1 MAKISGYLKLFLTG
15 FLCQSFMTGNPVF
28 ASEPIHH
35 QLNIEFDPES
45 LRVGVQ
51 DRISLKTLES
61 DCEIYSFYLHREMQL
76 DRKET
81 SPAWTLSNENPVA
94 GKPHLQKIVAKK
106 IKGKTCP
113 KEFVF
118 SLSYSGVLA
127 ALSQPRENSIK
138 GVLYSGSDYF
148 YPIHESKK
156 GTVTFDMEISLPE
169 PWESVSNGVREKLN
183 APKGRNDVKWSSTF
197 PAKEIFLVANQ
208 FKVFEEQYK
217 GISLYAFLLQEEG
230 DIANKYI
237 KTAKYYIDLYSK
249 ILGPY
254 PYSKFALV
262 ENSQQTGYG
271 MPSFT
276 LMGSRIIRFPFILH
290 SSYPHEILHNWWG
303 NGVFA
308 DPEDG
313 NWSEGLT
320 AYLADH
326 FLLELKGKG
335 SQYRFQ
341 EMMKYLSYV
350 NDSNEFPIKDFTF
363 RDSMASQAI
372 GYGKLLMVF
381 HMLRIELGENDFLKG
396 LREYYK
402 SYKYRYAGFK
412 DIKKIFET
420 VSGKNLDWFFEEWI
434 QRKGA
439 PKIELVDASY
449 VTVKD
454 RYDLSIKIK
463 QIPPKYRFKL
473 PVAVWKEG
481 SEQPDIQNLLMNGEN
496 HNFTLNIS
504 EKPQALRLDPY
515 NEVFR
520 MLDRKEIPASIGQ
533 TFGSAEAVI
542 FLPERA
548 EDELLQGY
556 RQFANFLIEKGN
568 IKKPLLNNSKIDLPP
583 QLGLWVLG
591 KNNDMEKTLVSHL
604 KALGVDL
611 KEGGFKLNEGIFSLK
626 GHSFI
631 FTLPRLDNKKGTLTW
646 LISSSKDA
654 IPGLIRKLP
663 HYGKYGYLVFKG
675 DAPENVAKGIWPSN
689 PINLQKIFSKGNFSL
704 PPQSPLVNYRPF
716 EDN

>member
-1 MAKISGYLKLFLTG
+1 MAKIGGNLKLFLPWV
-15 FLCQSFMTGNPVF
+15 LCWLFVTANPVF
-28 ASEPIHH
+28 ASGPVHH
-35 QLNIEFDPES
+35 QLKIVFEPDS
-45 LRVGVQ
+45 LRIEVQ
-51 DRISLKTLES
+51 DRVSLKTIAS
-61 DCEIYSFYLHREMQL
+61 DCENYSFYLHGDMQL
-76 DRKET
+76 DRKEI
-81 SPAWTLSNENPVA
+81 SPGWTLSNENPVV
-94 GKPHLQKIVAKK
+94 GKPPLQKIVAENNKRES
-106 IKGKTCP
+106 CP
-113 KEFVF
+113 DELVF
-118 SLSYSGVLA
+118 SLSYSGVLEEP
-127 ALSQPRENSIK
+127 SQSKENS

-148 YPIHESKK
+148 YPIHESKNS
-156 GTVTFDMEISLPE
+156 TVTFDMEISLPG
-169 PWESVSNGVREKLN
+169 PWEAVSQGKREKLSIG
-183 APKGRNDVKWSSTF
+183 KGRNLVKWSSSF
-197 PAKEIFLVANQ
+197 PTQEIFLVANR
-208 FKVFEEQYK
+208 FKVFEEQYN
-217 GISLYAFLLQEEG
+217 GISLFAFLLQDEATL
-230 DIANKYI
+230 ANRYI
-237 KTAKYYIDLYSK
+237 QTSKYYIDLYSK
-249 ILGPY
+249 MLGPY

-276 LMGSRIIRFPFILH
+276 LLGSRIIRFPFILH

-381 HMLRIELGENDFLKG
+381 HMLRMELGAEDFLKG
-396 LREYYK
+396 LREYYGNF
-402 SYKYRYAGFK
+402 KYRYAGFK
-412 DIKKIFET
+412 DIEEIFET

-439 PKIELVDASY
+439 PKIELVEASY
-449 VTVKD
+449 IAAKG
-454 RYDLSIKIK
+454 RYDLSIHVK
-463 QIPPKYRFKL
+463 QTPPNYRFKL

-481 SEQPDIQNLLMNGEN
+481 SEQPDIQNLMMEGEN
-496 HNFTLNIS
+496 HNFLVNVS
-504 EKPQALRLDPY
+504 GKPQALRLDPY

-520 MLDRKEIPASIGQ
+520 ILNRKEIPASIGQ

-542 FLPERA
+542 YLPDGA
-548 EDELLQGY
+548 GDEISQGY

-583 QLGLWVLG
+583 NLGLWILG
-591 KNNDMEKTLVSHL
+591 KNNEMEKTLVPHL
-604 KALGVDL
+604 KTLGVDM
-611 KEGGFKLNEGIFSLK
+611 KGGGFKLNEGFFSFK
-626 GHSFI
+626 EHSFV
-631 FTLPRLDNKKGTLTW
+631 FTLPRFDNEKGTLTW
-646 LISSSKDA
+646 LIASSKDA

-675 DAPENVAKGIWPSN
+675 DVPENIVKGIWPST
-689 PINLQKIFSKGNFSL
+689 PVNLQKIFSNGNFFL
-704 PPQSPLVNYRPF
+704 PPQSPLVKFQPVGEN
-716 EDN
+716 